1 MQIKVNKEIR
11 DYTES
16 IVLGLS
22 AREFIFSALACA
34 IAVGSYF
41 LFINSLG
48 TELTTWICMLSDIP
62 FAALG
67 FITFQHMNAEQIVIT
82 VWRSFLLSK
91 KHLIDQPFNLYK
103 EIFKDYLN
111 NKKKEALGKND
122 KKLFKTKQIKQR

>member
-22 AREFIFSALACA
+22 AREFIFSALACV

-48 TELTTWICMLSDIP
+48 TELTTWICMLSAIP
-62 FAALG
+62 FATLG

-82 VWRSFLLSK
+82 ALRSFLLSK
-91 KHLIDQPFNLYK
+91 KHLIDQPFNLYE
-103 EIFKDYLN
+103 EIFKEYFN
-111 NKKKEALGKND
+111 QKKKEALGKND

>member
-22 AREFIFSALACA
+22 AREYIFSALSCA
-34 IAVGSYF
+34 IAVGLYF
-41 LFINSLG
+41 LCINTLG
-48 TELTTWICMLSDIP
+48 SELTTWICMIGAIP

-82 VWRSFLLSK
+82 AWRSFLLSK

-103 EIFKDYLN
+103 EIFKEYFND
-111 NKKKEALGKND
+111 KKKEALGKND
-122 KKLFKTKQIKQR
+122 KKLFKTKKIKQR